1 MPAARLAVIAGAG
14 HMGPLTHASEVN
26 AAIVRHIEQAQTR
39 ARFIDIALP
48 ALRRFKSP
56 DPFTHTQTAKGLI

>member
-26 AAIVRHIEQAQTR
+26 AAIARHIDESEAR
-39 ARFIDIALP
+39 ARFIDIAIP
-48 ALRRFKSP
+48 ALRRFNCP
-56 DPFTHTQTAKGLI
+56 NPTPTHKARKD

>member
-26 AAIVRHIEQAQTR
+26 AAIARHIDQARAR
-39 ARFIDIALP
+39 ARFIDIAIP

-56 DPFTHTQTAKGLI
+56 NPFTHAQSAKGLI